1 MTFEEFKNRL
11 DKATKEEV
19 VKTTYASYFK
29 LKYDTSHHHH
39 LYIPQEYFEF
49 KAYTGWFCSGN
60 GDKNIGFNG
69 FLAGSCDDIGYFSSI
84 SISCRWLS

>member
-19 VKTTYASYFK
+19 VKETYASYFK

-39 LYIPQEYFEF
+39 LYIFL
-49 KAYTGWFCSGN
+49 
-60 GDKNIGFNG
+60 KNFLSLRRTLVGFVVVMVIKI
-69 FLAGSCDDIGYFSSI
+69 LD
-84 SISCRWLS
+84 